1 MGSKQKSQNQVQPA
15 GVKSQPKQK
24 MSELETTPGFFQRMA
39 NYFQASQAELAKVS
53 WPTWKEVKVTSYAVA
68 GLVVVMSLFLGFA
81 DILLAWIVEAILSIG
96 V

>member
-24 MSELETTPGFFQRMA
+24 MSELEITPGFFQRMV
-39 NYFQASQAELAKVS
+39 NYFQASQAELSKVS